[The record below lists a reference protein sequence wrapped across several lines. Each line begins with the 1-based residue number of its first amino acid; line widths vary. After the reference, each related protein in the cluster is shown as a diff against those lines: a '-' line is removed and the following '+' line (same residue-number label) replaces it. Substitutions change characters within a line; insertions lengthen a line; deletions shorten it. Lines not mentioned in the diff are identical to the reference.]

1 MCSLPR
7 KIRLRKTNSLFVLSL
22 LLFSI
27 PDFLFAASD
36 QEKQLF
42 GYINSERARESRL
55 PLIWDEDLYNVALA
69 HSKDMARAE
78 KASHRGTDGREPHER
93 IQGARIY
100 ASKSGENIARD
111 INVISAH
118 TLLMQS
124 VEHRE
129 NILETG
135 FSHAAVAIV
144 REKQFLY
151 ITELFIHKIRDY
163 PLEQARETLV
173 RQYNFFREDQ
183 KLPPLIYS
191 ASLSNAAQAHVETQK
206 RFDSLSPMLTLSSVA
221 RSSKG
226 RILVTVYTAT
236 GLLEIPAPV
245 RKDLQSGADRVGIG
259 FKRVQGSIC
268 SGGCYLIVL
277 VFG

>member
-1 MCSLPR
+1 MLR
-7 KIRLRKTNSLFVLSL
+7 KISSIL
-22 LLFSI
+22 LLFLFV
-27 PDFLFAASD
+27 FLSPGFLLAESE

-42 GYINSERARESRL
+42 GYINSERAREDRMS
-55 PLIWDEDLYNVALA
+55 LIWDEELYSVALA
-69 HSKDMARAE
+69 HSKDMARSE

-93 IQGARIY
+93 IRSAQIY

-124 VEHRE
+124 VDHRD
-129 NILETG
+129 NILAPEFT
-135 FSHAAVAIV
+135 HAAVAIV

-151 ITELFIHKIRDY
+151 ITELFIHKIGDHA
-163 PLEQARETLV
+163 LEQARETLV
-173 RQYNFFREDQ
+173 RQYNFYRQDQ
-183 KLPPLIYS
+183 KLSPFIYS
-191 ASLSNAAQAHVETQK
+191 ASLSSAAQAHVETQK

-221 RSSKG
+221 QSTRG
-226 RILVTVYTAT
+226 RILVTAYTAT
-236 GLLEIPAPV
+236 SLSEVPAQV
-245 RKDLQSGADRVGIG
+245 RKDLRSDMNRIGIG